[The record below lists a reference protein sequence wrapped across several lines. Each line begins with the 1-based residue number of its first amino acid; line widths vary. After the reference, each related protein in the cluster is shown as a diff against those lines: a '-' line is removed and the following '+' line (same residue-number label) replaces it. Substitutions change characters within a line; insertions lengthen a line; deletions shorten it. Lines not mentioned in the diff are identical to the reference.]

1 MKTKL
6 LVLGVILL
14 LSASFLPHASA
25 QTRAPIPR
33 QTSIIWSDNFDSYAN
48 GTFLD
53 GSAGSGGW
61 KGWDNDS
68 NAHGTVSDVQSR
80 SSPHSDMISNAS
92 DNVHEYD
99 IESGNFTYIAW
110 QYIPQNVM
118 GQTYFILL
126 SDYWDGGDNN
136 CIYAV
141 QLRFDSD
148 LMVVESENDAA
159 TLPLQLGKWCELR
172 AEVNLTSDMFAFYYD
187 GDLLIAKNWTATPDN
202 DGSGVLKLSAV
213 DLWANSATPVY
224 YDDMSITT
232 GSQQQPKPSLQIS
245 SITGSKGTVTAV
257 IENTGNGDATN
268 ISWTIA
274 MNGGF
279 LLKGKSTPG
288 SIPSILIGA
297 SATATS
303 EKVLGFGEVSITVT
317 ANCVENTTAVT
328 GTASGFVFLFW
339 IIGVK

>member
-1 MKTKL
+1 
-6 LVLGVILL
+6 
-14 LSASFLPHASA
+14 
-25 QTRAPIPR
+25 
-33 QTSIIWSDNFDSYAN
+33 
-48 GTFLD
+48 
-53 GSAGSGGW
+53 
-61 KGWDNDS
+61 
-68 NAHGTVSDVQSR
+68 
-80 SSPHSDMISNAS
+80 
-92 DNVHEYD
+92 
-99 IESGNFTYIAW
+99 
-110 QYIPQNVM
+110 
-118 GQTYFILL
+118 
-126 SDYWDGGDNN
+126 
-136 CIYAV
+136 
-141 QLRFDSD
+141 
-148 LMVVESENDAA
+148 
-159 TLPLQLGKWCELR
+159 
-172 AEVNLTSDMFAFYYD
+172 MFAFYYD